1 MLATIGHS
9 FVARFPFRHL
19 FSLLVFAVAQAGAAR
34 DASEASISELE
45 KELETIDTELNSLA
59 QISLNSGVG
68 SIGYRSA
75 TFPSAK
81 GKTSIKID
89 LGQDFRIDE
98 IVLVPTLWRDAQSGF
113 ILDGFPLAF
122 DIRIGRDDEEG
133 TLVAEI
139 REESDKLPGIGPLV
153 IPASGETAS
162 WVKIETSRLSQRAF
176 DGLYIFQL
184 SEVLVFEGEKNVA
197 LRKRV
202 IPLKES
208 QDLDAWNRQ
217 NLVDGIVPYVM
228 NSAKGLQSRALVAHG
243 TGEPVIEIDLGEVL
257 PLSGIRLHAA
267 DQSDTVPQ
275 AYPGDYGLPRRF
287 RVEAAKRADFS
298 DIQVLLEGK
307 IDSIY
312 CTGPMMDWQFPETNC
327 RYIRLVATEPYLSN
341 MGQTGPSKIAFAE
354 IELHSN
360 GRNVALG
367 KAVTSNFPPVGS
379 TRSLSALTDG
389 NNLYGEILPVRK
401 WMNQLAQR
409 DQLENRRPFVTAQL
423 AEHYAQQK
431 INLKLMF
438 WIAVIL
444 IAGIGFLILYYRRRS
459 RRQEALIRERISANL
474 HDNLGANLH
483 AIGLLGDLAKEAVD
497 DPEELID
504 TVERIRLLTERTGRA
519 ARDCANMIE
528 ATDLFQDLVAE
539 MKRDSKSFLADL
551 KHDLSFGGED
561 FLKQLSRRRRIDLF
575 LFYKEALINIIRHS
589 GATSVK
595 TRLVAD
601 GKEVRLT
608 VTDNGHGHEGEFPAS
623 LQRRARLLGAHSSV
637 TQPDS
642 GGTQITLILKTQKFE
657 FFK

>member
-1 MLATIGHS
+1 M
-9 FVARFPFRHL
+9 ARFLSHHL
-19 FSLLVFAVAQAGAAR
+19 FAALFIAVVQAGSAR
-34 DASEASISELE
+34 GSEPASISELE
-45 KELETIDTELNSLA
+45 RELEAIDTELSALA
-59 QISLNSGVG
+59 QMSLNSGVG
-68 SIGYRSA
+68 PIGYRSA
-75 TFPSAK
+75 TFPNAK
-81 GKTSIKID
+81 EKISLKID
-89 LGQDFRIDE
+89 LGQEFRIDE
-98 IVLVPTLWRDAQSGF
+98 VVLIPALWRDIRSGF
-113 ILDGFPLAF
+113 VSDGFPLAF
-122 DIRIGRDDEEG
+122 DIRVGTEGDEEG
-133 TLVAEI
+133 TLVVEI
-139 REESDKLPGIGPLV
+139 REESGRLPGIGPMV

-162 WVKIETSRLSQRAF
+162 WVKIETSQLSRRAF
-176 DGLYIFQL
+176 DGLHILQL
-184 SEVLVFEGEKNVA
+184 SEVLIFEGETNVA
-197 LRKRV
+197 LHKRV
-202 IPLKES
+202 TPSTES
-208 QDLDAWNRQ
+208 LDLDAWNRK

-228 NSAKGLQSRALVAHG
+228 NAAKGLQSRALVAHG
-243 TGEPVIEIDLGEVL
+243 TGEPVIEIDLGEVI

-287 RVEAAKRADFS
+287 RIEAASSADFS
-298 DIQVLLEGK
+298 DVRVLLEGQ

-312 CTGPMMDWQFPETNC
+312 EAGPMMDWQFPEADS
-327 RYIRLVATEPYLSN
+327 RYVRLVATEPYLSN
-341 MGQTGPSKIAFAE
+341 EGQSSGSKIAFAE

-367 KAVTSNFPPVGS
+367 KAMTSNFLRVGS

-409 DQLENRRPFVTAQL
+409 YELETRRPIVTGQL
-423 AEHYAQQK
+423 AERYAQQK

-438 WIAVIL
+438 WLAAIL
-444 IAGIGFLILYYRRRS
+444 IVGIGFLILYYRRRS
-459 RRQEALIRERISANL
+459 RRQEARIRERISANL

-497 DPEELID
+497 EPEELID
-504 TVERIRLLTERTGRA
+504 TVDRIRLLTERTGRA

-528 ATDLFQDLVAE
+528 ATDVCQDLVVE
-539 MKRDSKSFLADL
+539 MKRDSMSFLADL
-551 KHDLSFGGED
+551 EHDLSFQGEE

-575 LFYKEALINIIRHS
+575 LFYKEALINVIRHS

-601 GKEVRLT
+601 AKEVRLT
-608 VTDNGHGHEGEFPAS
+608 VTDNGHGHEGDFPAS

-637 TQPDS
+637 RQPES
-642 GGTQITLILKTQKFE
+642 GGTRISLTLKTHKFE